1 MPEDS
6 VNLWTWSTFSFVEPI
21 FKVATSR
28 TLNEEDVWSLSPY
41 FKHKNLFT
49 KYLKYKEEW
58 ERSTVCSVQFVDCC
72 VKAPNAFALV
82 VPACI
87 QLPRSHHRPDS

>member
-28 TLNEEDVWSLSPY
+28 TLNEEDIWSLSPY

-49 KYLKYKEEW
+49 KYLKYREE
-58 ERSTVCSVQFVDCC
+58 
-72 VKAPNAFALV
+72 
-82 VPACI
+82 
-87 QLPRSHHRPDS
+87 